1 LQLQGDVGPIHHG
14 NGSITTQENDM
25 PYKNPS
31 WFSDADLYFSRNTF
45 LEAQGAQKLV
55 TFSHKLV
62 TICTWLAEF
71 HQNPMGTFCGF
82 CNSWHSD

>member
-1 LQLQGDVGPIHHG
+1 MWVLY
-14 NGSITTQENDM
+14 ITAM
-25 PYKNPS
+25 AASLHRRMICP
-31 WFSDADLYFSRNTF
+31 SDADLYFSQNTF

-71 HQNPMGTFCGF
+71 HQNPMGTFWGF